1 MKPPPSRLEQLDA
14 LRGFAL
20 FGILTVNITAFASP
34 FFSSMLID
42 PRYVSPLDHTVRLL
56 VACLFEA
63 KFYLLFSFLFGYS
76 FTLQMAAAERADAA
90 FEPRFSRRLLGL
102 MILGLLHAFLL
113 FSGDILIGY
122 ALMGA
127 LLLKLRHWDDEKA
140 IKVAFRLIKW
150 QVFIWG
156 TLGVLAALGEKEP
169 AFASSETIAAAVAEI
184 MKTEIGYHGTPADVV
199 AQNWRVLHQE
209 AWIGVGLVQLPNTV
223 AMFLLGL
230 VAGRRRWLEDPA
242 AALAMLRP
250 RLPLLATLGFGGSL
264 LYAFPSSL
272 QHGYSGAVFLGM
284 TILLLSA
291 PFLTACY
298 VALMLT
304 LFQSR
309 FGPALIRAL
318 APAGSMSLSNYLTQS
333 LVCALLFTGYGLKLM
348 GQLAPLQVFLTGCAL
363 FVLQLLL
370 SAWWMRRY
378 RYGPFEWLLRALTL
392 AQWPTWRRTEAR
404 TLE

>member
-1 MKPPPSRLEQLDA
+1 MKPPASRLEQLDA

-56 VACLFEA
+56 IAWLFEA

-76 FTLQMAAAERADAA
+76 FTLQIAAAERAEAA
-90 FEPRFSRRLLGL
+90 FVPRFSRRLLGL
-102 MILGLLHAFLL
+102 LILGLLHAFLL

-156 TLGVLAALGEKEP
+156 TLGVLAALSGEDP
-169 AFASSETIAAAVAEI
+169 MFADDGAIAAAFAEI
-184 MKTEIGYHGTPADVV
+184 MKTEIGYHGAPADVV
-199 AQNWRVLHQE
+199 AQNWRVLSQE
-209 AWIGVGLVQLPNTV
+209 AWIGVGLVQMPNTV

-250 RLPLLATLGFGGSL
+250 RLPLLATLGLGGSL

-272 QHGYSGAVFLGM
+272 QHGYSSAVFLGM
-284 TILLLSA
+284 TVLLLSA
-291 PFLTACY
+291 PFLTASY
-298 VALMLT
+298 IALMLT

-318 APAGSMSLSNYLTQS
+318 APAGSMSLSNYLAQS

-348 GQLAPLQVFLTGCAL
+348 GQLAPLSVFLIGCAL
-363 FVLQLLL
+363 FALQLSL

-392 AQWPTWRRTEAR
+392 AQWPSWRRTEA
-404 TLE
+404 